1 MQSTKDIFI
10 FKSIT
15 LIYQT
20 INHKNQ
26 YSPTK
31 TVHIVTCTKTNGDL
45 KLEME
50 MKMKPSNPKFSS
62 SSVT

>member
-1 MQSTKDIFI
+1 MQSTKHIFI

-31 TVHIVTCTKTNGDL
+31 TVHIVTCTKTNGDFEIGNENET
-45 KLEME
+45 KQ
-50 MKMKPSNPKFSS
+50 P
-62 SSVT
+62 